1 MAKREMT
8 EEQKKAAAERLKAA
22 REKKAAE
29 KAAQAEAPFE
39 EIEGEDV
46 EPTRE
51 KVQKSAE
58 KPAKDVEDAMIRALR
73 EQNELLQR
81 QMAEMQ
87 AQMAALAM
95 PKVIQVSP
103 DTEKVRFLWQAPVAD
118 DNVVLFG
125 EGGMYGRITGKTGS
139 FFVPKNELSRILD
152 SMTRLFLEKR
162 WLLVVDGLNEE
173 ERDALGVNYKEGE
186 VLDKRAF
193 AKMVELG
200 DEILD
205 IFPALCDSHKDMVG
219 QRFYEAWTAG
229 NPAVKRETVVE
240 LLRQSRASGHEVK
253 AFSAIIE
260 EMNEKDLH

>member
-1 MAKREMT
+1 MARREMT
-8 EEQKKAAAERLKAA
+8 EEEKKEAAEKRRLA

-29 KAAQAEAPFE
+29 AAAATAEAPAA
-39 EIEGEDV
+39 ED
-46 EPTRE
+46 P
-51 KVQKSAE
+51 
-58 KPAKDVEDAMIRALR
+58 MIQALR
-73 EQNELLQR
+73 EQNELLQKQIQAMQE
-81 QMAEMQ
+81 QMN
-87 AQMAALAM
+87 ALAM
-95 PKVIQVSP
+95 PKVIQVAP
-103 DTEKVRFLWQAPVAD
+103 DTEKVHFLWQAPVAD

-162 WLLVVDGLNEE
+162 WLLVLDGMTDE
-173 ERDALGVNYKEGE
+173 EREALGVNYKEGE

-193 AKMVELG
+193 AKMVDLG

-229 NPAVKRETVVE
+229 NPAVKRETVVA
-240 LLRQSRASGHEVK
+240 LLRQSKESGHEVK

>member
-1 MAKREMT
+1 MAKRELT
-8 EEQKKAAAERLKAA
+8 EEEKKEAAEKRRLA

-29 KAAQAEAPFE
+29 AATAKAEAQS
-39 EIEGEDV
+39 GED
-46 EPTRE
+46 P
-51 KVQKSAE
+51 
-58 KPAKDVEDAMIRALR
+58 MIQALR
-73 EQNELLQR
+73 EQNELLQKQIKAMQE
-81 QMAEMQ
+81 QMN
-87 AQMAALAM
+87 ALAM
-95 PKVIQVSP
+95 PKVIQVAP
-103 DTEKVRFLWQAPVAD
+103 DTEKIHFLWQAPVAD

-162 WLLVVDGLNEE
+162 WLLVLDGMTDE
-173 ERDALGVNYKEGE
+173 EREALGVNYKEGE

-193 AKMVELG
+193 AKMVDLG
-200 DEILD
+200 GEILD

-229 NPAVKRETVVE
+229 NPAVKRETVVA
-240 LLRQSRASGHEVK
+240 LLRQSKESGHEVK

-260 EMNEKDLH
+260 EMNETDLH

>member
-1 MAKREMT
+1 MAKRELT
-8 EEQKKAAAERLKAA
+8 EEEKKEAAEKRRLA

-29 KAAQAEAPFE
+29 AAAAKAEAQS
-39 EIEGEDV
+39 GED
-46 EPTRE
+46 P
-51 KVQKSAE
+51 
-58 KPAKDVEDAMIRALR
+58 MIQALR
-73 EQNELLQR
+73 EQNELLQKQLM
-81 QMAEMQ
+81 QMQE
-87 AQMAALAM
+87 QMNALAM
-95 PKVIQVSP
+95 PKVIQVTP
-103 DTEKVRFLWQAPVAD
+103 DTEKIHFLWQAPVAD

-162 WLLVVDGLNEE
+162 WLLVLDGMTDE
-173 ERDALGVNYKEGE
+173 EREALGVDYKEGE

-205 IFPALCDSHKDMVG
+205 IFPTLCDSHKDMVG

-229 NPAVKRETVVE
+229 NPAVKREIVVE
-240 LLRQSRASGHEVK
+240 LLKKSKASGHEVK

>member
-8 EEQKKAAAERLKAA
+8 EEQKKAAAERLRAA

-29 KAAQAEAPFE
+29 KAAAEAEAEKAPFE
-39 EIEGEDV
+39 EIEDVPEAAPVIEKEPAED
-46 EPTRE
+46 PML
-51 KVQKSAE
+51 K
-58 KPAKDVEDAMIRALR
+58 ALR

-95 PKVIQVSP
+95 PKVIQVAP

-125 EGGMYGRITGKTGS
+125 EGGMYGRITGKAGS

-229 NPAVKRETVVE
+229 NPAVKREIVVA
-240 LLRQSRASGHEVK
+240 LLRKSKETGHEVK

>member
-1 MAKREMT
+1 MARREMT
-8 EEQKKAAAERLKAA
+8 EEEKKEAAEKRRLA

-29 KAAQAEAPFE
+29 AAAATAEAQAA
-39 EIEGEDV
+39 ED
-46 EPTRE
+46 P
-51 KVQKSAE
+51 
-58 KPAKDVEDAMIRALR
+58 MIQALR
-73 EQNELLQR
+73 EQNELLQKQIQAMQE
-81 QMAEMQ
+81 QMN
-87 AQMAALAM
+87 ALAM
-95 PKVIQVSP
+95 PKVIQVAP
-103 DTEKVRFLWQAPVAD
+103 DTEKVHFLWQAPVAD

-162 WLLVVDGLNEE
+162 WLLVLDGMTDE
-173 ERDALGVNYKEGE
+173 EREALGVNYKEGE

-193 AKMVELG
+193 AKMVDLG

-229 NPAVKRETVVE
+229 NPAVKREIVVE
-240 LLRQSRASGHEVK
+240 LLKKSKVSGHEVK

-260 EMNEKDLH
+260 EMNENDLH

>member
-8 EEQKKAAAERLKAA
+8 EEQKKAAAERLRAA

-29 KAAQAEAPFE
+29 KAAAEAEAEKAPFE
-39 EIEGEDV
+39 EIEDAPEAAPIIEKEPAED
-46 EPTRE
+46 PML
-51 KVQKSAE
+51 K
-58 KPAKDVEDAMIRALR
+58 ALR
-73 EQNELLQR
+73 EQNEMLQKQILAMQE
-81 QMAEMQ
+81 QMN
-87 AQMAALAM
+87 ALAM
-95 PKVIQVSP
+95 PKIIQVTP
-103 DTEKVRFLWQAPVAD
+103 DTEKIHFLWQAPVAD

-162 WLLVVDGLNEE
+162 WLLVLDGMTDE
-173 ERDALGVNYKEGE
+173 EREALGVNYKEGE

-193 AKMVELG
+193 AKMVDLG
-200 DEILD
+200 NEILD

-229 NPAVKRETVVE
+229 NPAVKRETVVA
-240 LLRQSRASGHEVK
+240 LLRQSKESGHEVK

-260 EMNEKDLH
+260 EMNERDLH